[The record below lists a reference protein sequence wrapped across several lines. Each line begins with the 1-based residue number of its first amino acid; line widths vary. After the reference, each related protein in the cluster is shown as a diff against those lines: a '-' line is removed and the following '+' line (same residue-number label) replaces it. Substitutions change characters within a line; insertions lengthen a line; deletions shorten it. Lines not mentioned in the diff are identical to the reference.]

1 MTQEQRFCITGLFV
15 IVLVLTLF
23 VRYLY
28 KKVKSLKGDVESLRQ
43 QTKELKKRLE
53 NAESVLQIVQENKP

>member
-28 KKVKSLKGDVESLRQ
+28 KKVKSLKGNVESLRQ